1 MIKDLWMEI
10 DRMNYTFTA
19 VLIILICLLTI
30 FADPAYPKGDKFLKT
45 PPKDFILL
53 KPTE

>member
-1 MIKDLWMEI
+1 MEI
-10 DRMNYTFTA
+10 ARMNYTFTA

-30 FADPAYPKGDKFLKT
+30 FADPAYPKEDKFLKT

-53 KPTE
+53 KLTE

>member
-1 MIKDLWMEI
+1 MEI
-10 DRMNYTFTA
+10 ARMNYTFTA

-30 FADPAYPKGDKFLKT
+30 FADPAYPKEDKLLKT

-53 KPTE
+53 KLTE